1 MLPHFRVF
9 LQCWPVL
16 VPQITG
22 LPPLPPVIEK
32 VSVVQSPWL
41 FEAKA
46 ASEAVDG
53 PAITNVY
60 NFEKIIK
67 IMLYLLN
74 YYSET
79 LNH

>member
-1 MLPHFRVF
+1 MYYLCFINCLNF

-22 LPPLPPVIEK
+22 LPPPCPDIAK

-53 PAITNVY
+53 PLITNVY
-60 NFEKIIK
+60 NFKTIRI
-67 IMLYLLN
+67 LP
-74 YYSET
+74 
-79 LNH
+79 

>member
-1 MLPHFRVF
+1 MGF

-22 LPPLPPVIEK
+22 LPPLAPVIEK

-74 YYSET
+74 HYSET